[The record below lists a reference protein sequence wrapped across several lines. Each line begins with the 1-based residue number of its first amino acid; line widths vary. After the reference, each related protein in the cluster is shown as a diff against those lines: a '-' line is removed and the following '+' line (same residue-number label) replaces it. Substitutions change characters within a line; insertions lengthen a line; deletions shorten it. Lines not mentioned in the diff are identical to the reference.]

1 GFLEA
6 SIVSLLCAA
15 CLDYFFTAPL
25 FQFYMSDSHELVA
38 LLTFEAAA
46 LLVSRLSNQ
55 ASRHAEDSK
64 LHQERLQKLYE
75 LSQRILLLDRTGVV
89 EQQLADLVRS
99 SLQVEGVVLWNAL
112 DLRMCMSG

>member
-1 GFLEA
+1 MIAKHVRVVLYRVVMGSLAALLLTLFAFRLHFNLSSATSIYLFLVVVIALRWGFREA
-6 SIVSLLCAA
+6 SIVSLLCVA

-55 ASRHAEDSK
+55 
-64 LHQERLQKLYE
+64 
-75 LSQRILLLDRTGVV
+75 
-89 EQQLADLVRS
+89 
-99 SLQVEGVVLWNAL
+99 
-112 DLRMCMSG
+112 